1 MNENKM
7 AQYFT
12 YLDFLRESGVTN
24 MFGAVPYIVK
34 EFGVTRIE
42 AADILTEWMLS
53 KEKASMA
60 QK

>member
-12 YLDFLRESGVTN
+12 YLDILRESGVTN

-34 EFGVTRIE
+34 EFGVTRVE
-42 AADILTEWMLS
+42 AADILTEWMIS
-53 KEKASMA
+53 KEKARIVT
-60 QK
+60 K